1 MTLQQ
6 LRYLMAVAQQG
17 SFNAAA
23 AHLFVS
29 QSTLS
34 ISVKELEEELGIQI
48 FLRSNRGLK
57 LTNEGTELLGY
68 ARQVLEQAELLE
80 NRYATRTENRAR
92 LAIST
97 QHYAFCVQAFVSLT
111 NEVGVNAY
119 DFTLR
124 ETRTGEII
132 DDVRNFKADIGI
144 LYLSESNEKVLT
156 STFEEAHLSFTPLFE
171 ARTHVFVGNHHPLAS
186 RASVCL
192 ADLEEYPRY
201 SFEQGLT
208 NSFHYSEEPFGFM
221 PHSRNITYSDRGT
234 LTTLLTMGNGYTLS
248 TGVMSNE
255 MSSNIVALPLEEK
268 SIMRVGYIT
277 HDEKVLSDLA
287 KRYIELLRECI
298 ANNPSDSIIA
308 VR

>member
-23 AHLFVS
+23 ARLFVS

-34 ISVKELEEELGIQI
+34 ISIKELEEELGIQI

-57 LTNEGTELLGY
+57 LTNDGT
-68 ARQVLEQAELLE
+68 ELLE
-80 NRYATRTENRAR
+80 NRYATRSEERAR

-111 NEVGVNAY
+111 NEYQGGAY

-144 LYLSESNEKVLT
+144 LYLSEANEKVLT
-156 STFEEAHLSFTPLFE
+156 STFDEAHLTFTPLFV
-171 ARTHVFVGNHHPLAS
+171 ARAHVFVGSHHPLAA
-186 RASVCL
+186 RESVSL
-192 ADLEEYPRY
+192 ADLEDYPRY

-208 NSFHYSEEPFGFM
+208 NSFHYSEEPFGYL
-221 PHSRNITYSDRGT
+221 PHTRNITYSDRGT
-234 LTTLLTMGNGYTLS
+234 LTTLLTFGNGYTLS
-248 TGVMSNE
+248 TGVLSDE
-255 MSSNIVALPLEEK
+255 MSSDIVAIPLEEEC
-268 SIMRVGYIT
+268 IMRVGYIT
-277 HDEKVLSDLA
+277 HDEKVLSELA
-287 KRYIELLRECI
+287 KRYITLLHGRIETTLGERTI
-298 ANNPSDSIIA
+298 G
-308 VR
+308 